1 MLRRQKNILVNF
13 VIRLLFKR
21 LRQVRRDLHHH
32 RQLDPRSPPRA
43 GIFLHRYVGVA
54 TRMGPGRDRPHAA
67 GGDALD
73 HAGQAIRA
81 RCGVACGKAKNF
93 MKNNIARGY
102 TILKTGNAE
111 FHCASC
117 GKNLVISNNTGGLSS
132 EAFCVL
138 ARKRGWEVS
147 PIARNV
153 CKCPECQK
161 APRKKNDTESEIRNF
176 KPRKGEEMAIVSNN
190 FPVLK
195 DPTTDQ
201 RVKIRSLLDKHFDD
215 GVGRYLDGFS
225 DQKIAD
231 AVDVPRIIVEKMR
244 ETGWGPIKT
253 DPELVNLSNQLADME
268 AKIGDIKTKIEAMMA
283 KSRA

>member
-1 MLRRQKNILVNF
+1 
-13 VIRLLFKR
+13 
-21 LRQVRRDLHHH
+21 
-32 RQLDPRSPPRA
+32 
-43 GIFLHRYVGVA
+43 
-54 TRMGPGRDRPHAA
+54 
-67 GGDALD
+67 
-73 HAGQAIRA
+73 
-81 RCGVACGKAKNF
+81 
-93 MKNNIARGY
+93 
-102 TILKTGNAE
+102 
-111 FHCASC
+111 
-117 GKNLVISNNTGGLSS
+117 
-132 EAFCVL
+132 
-138 ARKRGWEVS
+138 
-147 PIARNV
+147 
-153 CKCPECQK
+153 
-161 APRKKNDTESEIRNF
+161 
-176 KPRKGEEMAIVSNN
+176 MAIVSNN